1 MRKISI
7 LLSMLLALTVT
18 TINAQGYGVRFTG
31 TKSND
36 RPMNY
41 VKVESA
47 SYGVSN
53 YNLTE
58 SEKLQLYVDATD
70 RVTLKVGAGDVVTP
84 TVGYGGD
91 WMHVYVYV
99 DADGDAAFTAGVE
112 NDGYTPTGD
121 LVSYSAY
128 NADPDNG
135 GKWCNSE
142 GVTGNNNTR
151 ALPTFKAPEA
161 LGTYRMRFKI
171 DWNSI
176 DPQGNEG
183 NADGTNTLK
192 VNRGSIIDVMLEVAE
207 PQEGYVEQLFN
218 ATSIA
223 EGQFAKGTAWYT
235 LQIGANGFAIAD
247 NGTADHIALESF
259 ISDASDDAQ
268 LWAFVGDNT
277 NGYKLYNKQAGVAK
291 VLAAPTKMSSNTGG
305 SSYPI
310 LVDAEAVPS
319 GYTDMWMF
327 TTSDDLGTGDTYFY
341 MYEKGYPS
349 NKVNNRENKLAF
361 WNGGADAGSTLNI
374 RLGQAEYSVTALTGE
389 WTETNAAGTWASGW
403 KSTAVPHVC
412 LSETQNRK
420 NIAGYNENGDLQL
433 YTCLANATVNGVYI
447 ATYSLTTNDKD
458 YVIAGYSFDFVSSGT
473 ADVTVTPNG
482 GSAVTAG
489 SSEAATV
496 SVENSDENP
505 VLTFDVTSGSNMFAN
520 TSNFC
525 VKIVR
530 KAPVVEPQEDVF
542 ITKQNGIPYRIPAI
556 AMAKNGDLI
565 AVADYRHSGADIGV
579 VNNGRIDLHARIS
592 KNNGESWGDKFAIVE
607 GKGAASPDFMHV
619 GFGDP
624 AIVADR
630 ESNRVLVLSCAG
642 NVSFQS
648 GTRNNHQN
656 IARFYSDDNGAT
668 WSEPVDIAP
677 EIYAMWD
684 NSNHG
689 PVMAMFV
696 GSGKIH
702 QSRYVKVNDYYRLY
716 CAVLLKNKNAT
727 YTNFVLYSDDF
738 GGTWDVLGGVNNAPI
753 PSGGDE
759 PKVEE
764 LPNGNVVISSRI
776 SGGRDFNIYTFT
788 DAEKAE
794 GSWGTRA
801 TSNANNNGVVA
812 LGNSTNGEIMIFPA
826 IRNEDGENVWIAL
839 QSVPFG
845 SGRTNVGIY
854 YKELASELD
863 YNTPA
868 NFAKDWDGRHQAS
881 FIGSAYST
889 MCFQS
894 DSTIAFLY
902 EEETYG
908 AGYTIVYKNYSL
920 EQITDGAY
928 TISGDITLPETDQT
942 VSEETKALIVEAK
955 ELLQFKGLGYPTGD
969 ARSTFEAAIAAAEAN
984 PTEAAGI
991 TLSTAI
997 DAYYS
1002 ATEIELPEAGKIY
1015 TFTAVWGEN
1024 EYYIYNNNGTL
1035 AVAARGEEE
1044 LPEEAQFVCEY
1055 DEAADYK
1062 FQFKTLD
1069 GAYYLAYP
1077 TIGGKS
1083 WLDGESVTGLEAE
1096 SSQVTMFNVTK
1107 ILAGGNVE
1115 ATNEALFGLIKMD
1128 GYRGWHNSNLK
1139 DELGPIVVMHSALAF
1154 DGANAPFYNNNY
1166 TSAFRIEDVEGEPEV
1181 ALEVVSVS
1189 PEAGD
1194 VEALTE
1200 VVVTFNAE
1208 VALDE
1213 TKSIKLVAEIEEE
1226 EENGITPIEAYVGN
1240 WDVYSEWVG
1249 YGNYTVTG
1257 TIEAY
1262 DYQGMPALLCTG
1274 FSLYAEDGY
1283 NDMFL
1288 MLYNSEDGS
1297 VTLPAQNMQPFEYEG
1312 YAYDV
1317 VLYLTSSTEPKLYG
1331 GNLIGNIVDGNIVF
1345 ENSPGNNNVA
1355 DSWMM
1360 YATDLGNLTYFN
1372 SLTWTPATAAAAPA
1386 KTPVMSKLNVVDA
1399 AIKPIAGGMMK
1410 ANVVEYNVTAQVN
1423 ADDATQLVIAINDEL
1438 ADGTYKLVIEEGAV
1452 VTADG
1457 QTSEAMEIVY
1467 NVAKP
1472 EAPAVDYTP
1481 RHTGTK
1487 TRNDRSLLG
1496 VELESATFGVSSY
1509 ELTQDEL
1516 TQDYTDATENA
1527 VFMAAPGEEVTVS
1540 VSAAGSWVHFA
1551 VYVDEDADGF
1561 TSGIEEG
1568 SDYAPAGDLVAYSFY
1583 NNGSGSDESGWN
1595 SVGDVITGNDRN
1607 KPAIPAFTV
1616 PTEAGTYRM
1625 RIQQDWCSIDP
1636 MGDADGKF
1644 GDFKANGGQII
1655 DVILEVAVSDGIENV
1670 VINENSVIYDLT
1682 GRKVNNAT
1690 KGIYIINGKKVF
1702 IK

>member
-47 SYGVSN
+47 SYGASN

-374 RLGQAEYSVTALTGE
+374 RLGQAEYSVTALAGE

-420 NIAGYNENGDLQL
+420 NIAGYNDNGDLQL
-433 YTCLANATVNGVYI
+433 FTCLANATVNGVHV
-447 ATYSLTTNDKD
+447 ATYSLSTEDDD
-458 YVIAGYSFDFVSSGT
+458 YVVAGYSFDFVSSGT

-482 GSAVTAG
+482 GSAVTAN

-520 TSNFC
+520 TSNFS

-556 AMAKNGDLI
+556 AMARNGHLI
-565 AVADYRHSGADIGV
+565 AVADYRHSGSDIGV
-579 VNNGRIDLHARIS
+579 VNYGRIDLHARIS
-592 KNNGESWGDKFAIVE
+592 EDNGENWGDKFAIVE
-607 GKGAASPDFMHV
+607 GQGSSSPDFMHV

-630 ESNRVLVLSCAG
+630 ESDRVLVLSCAG

-648 GTRNNHQN
+648 GTRNRHQN
-656 IARFYSDDNGAT
+656 IARFYSEDNGKT
-668 WSEPVDIAP
+668 WSEPVDIADP
-677 EIYAMWD
+677 IYEMWD

-702 QSRYVKVNDYYRLY
+702 QSRYVKVNNYYRLY

-738 GGTWDVLGGVNNAPI
+738 GGSWDVLGGVNNAPI

-764 LPNGNVVISSRI
+764 LPNGNIVISSRI
-776 SGGRDFNIYTFT
+776 SGGRDYNIFTFT

-801 TSNANNNGVVA
+801 TSNVNNNGVVA
-812 LGNSTNGEIMIFPA
+812 LGNSCNGEIMIMPA
-826 IRNEDGENVWIAL
+826 IRNEDGEKVWIAL
-839 QSVPFG
+839 QSLPFG

-1002 ATEIELPEAGKIY
+1002 ATEIELPVAGKIY
-1015 TFTAVWGEN
+1015 TFTAVWGDN
-1024 EYYIYNNNGTL
+1024 EYYVYNDNGTL

-1044 LPEEAQFVCEY
+1044 LPESAQFVCEY
-1055 DEAADYK
+1055 NAEAERQ

-1077 TIGGKS
+1077 SFGGKS
-1083 WLDGESVTGLEAE
+1083 WLDGESLTGLEAE
-1096 SSQVTMFNVTK
+1096 SADVTMFNVTK

-1115 ATNEALFGLIKMD
+1115 ATNEALFGLVKMD

-1139 DELGPIVVMHSALAF
+1139 DELGPIVVKHSALSF
-1154 DGANAPFYNNNY
+1154 DGASAPYYNANF
-1166 TSAFRIEDVEGEPEV
+1166 TSAFRIEEVNSDPVVITSVAQLSNNRLYTIVSSDLGRGGMFAGEGASMVDMCGVTYNTAQDCHSIARDITDPRQQFAFVNYEGSYYLYSVSEKKFVVKNGKVNKLTDEAPYDYVVVEQVTESTFALMLNGTHYMTASPGWCSNAERNTCIQTTLTSHSSSDGWDDGAWFTITEVGSFDATEALAMLAPVEPETT
-1181 ALEVVSVS
+1181 LEVVGVS

-1200 VVVTFNAE
+1200 VAVTFNLPIT
-1208 VALDE
+1208 LDE
-1213 TKSIKLVAEIEEE
+1213 TKSIKLVSKPEGEEE
-1226 EENGITPIEAYVGN
+1226 DGRNAYIGSWTVFSQ
-1240 WDVYSEWVG
+1240 WPG
-1249 YGNYTVTG
+1249 YGGYYATG

-1262 DYQGMPALLCTG
+1262 DYQGEPALLCKGFTG
-1274 FSLYAEDGY
+1274 EAGY
-1283 NDMFL
+1283 DDSFI
-1288 MLYNSEDGS
+1288 MLYNEDGS
-1297 VTLPAQNMQPFEYEG
+1297 VTLPAQNLAPYESDG
-1312 YAYDV
+1312 VSYNAT
-1317 VLYLTSSTEPKLYG
+1317 LYLGMSTQSMVTAG
-1331 GNLIGNIVDGNIVF
+1331 SLIGNIVDGNIVF
-1345 ENSPGNNNVA
+1345 ENSPENQKVA
-1355 DSWMM
+1355 DSWIFC
-1360 YATDLGNLTYFN
+1360 YSTGDGLSILSYFN
-1372 SLTWTPATAAAAPA
+1372 DLVWTPATPADAPA
-1386 KTPVMSKLNVVDA
+1386 KVLANVQPVLVES
-1399 AIKPIAGGMMK
+1399 AIQPIAGAMMK

-1423 ADDATQLVIAINDEL
+1423 AEDDTQLVITIND
-1438 ADGTYKLVIEEGAV
+1438 KLENGIYTLTIEKGAV

-1457 QTSEAMEIVY
+1457 QESEAIKLVY
-1467 NVAKP
+1467 
-1472 EAPAVDYTP
+1472 
-1481 RHTGTK
+1481 
-1487 TRNDRSLLG
+1487 
-1496 VELESATFGVSSY
+1496 
-1509 ELTQDEL
+1509 
-1516 TQDYTDATENA
+1516 
-1527 VFMAAPGEEVTVS
+1527 S
-1540 VSAAGSWVHFA
+1540 VSA
-1551 VYVDEDADGF
+1551 
-1561 TSGIEEG
+1561 TGIE
-1568 SDYAPAGDLVAYSFY
+1568 VI
-1583 NNGSGSDESGWN
+1583 ESESN
-1595 SVGDVITGNDRN
+1595 
-1607 KPAIPAFTV
+1607 A
-1616 PTEAGTYRM
+1616 
-1625 RIQQDWCSIDP
+1625 
-1636 MGDADGKF
+1636 
-1644 GDFKANGGQII
+1644 
-1655 DVILEVAVSDGIENV
+1655 
-1670 VINENSVIYDLT
+1670 VIYDLN
-1682 GRKVNNAT
+1682 GRKVNNAA
-1690 KGIYIINGKKVF
+1690 KGIYIVNGKKVL